1 MSENY
6 YELLNVEKNAKADE
20 IKKAYRKLAK
30 KYHPDKN
37 QGDKESENMFKA
49 INEAYEVLKDEK
61 KRAIYDRYGKSG
73 LDNNRGQGRSGF
85 STSFDFDFAD
95 IFDSMFGEE
104 SFRQSREKLDFV
116 IEIKL
121 SFKEAIFGVTKKH
134 KYKYQKPCDSCKG
147 TGSADGKFAKCSY
160 CQGRGE
166 VYRGNSFMRF
176 AQTCPQCEGEGNL
189 IKNKCKVCHGQKRVQ
204 VNDEVEIK
212 IPAGINK
219 DHRLRVQRRGHI
231 GSKGNRGDLYITFNI
246 ENDKFF
252 TRHGDDIYLE
262 LPLFFTQAILGET
275 IQVPA
280 LKGSLELKLKAGTR
294 DKQQYVFRGE
304 GVESLQGYGKG
315 DLIVQIKLI
324 YPEKLTNEQKELL
337 IKLQESF
344 GIESKQ
350 HETLLDKIKNWFN
363 NK

>member
-1 MSENY
+1 MSDNY
-6 YELLNVEKNAKADE
+6 YEILGVSKTASAEE

-49 INEAYEVLKDEK
+49 INEAYEVLKDPQ

-73 LDNNRGQGRSGF
+73 LENGGRSGF

-95 IFDSMFGEE
+95 IFESMFGEG
-104 SFRQSREKLDFV
+104 SFGKKKENLDLI

-134 KYKYQKPCDSCKG
+134 TYKYKKPCESCKG
-147 TGSADGKFAKCSY
+147 TGSADGKFEKCSY

-166 VYRGNSFMRF
+166 IYRGNSFMRF
-176 AQTCPQCEGEGNL
+176 AQTCPRCEGEGSI
-189 IKNKCKVCHGQKRVQ
+189 IKKKCKVCQGKKQ
-204 VNDEVEIK
+204 VKVSDEVEIK

-219 DHRLRVQRRGHI
+219 DHRLRIQERGHI
-231 GSKGNRGDLYITFNI
+231 DSNGNRGDLYITFNI
-246 ENDKFF
+246 EEDKFF
-252 TRHGDDIYLE
+252 KRHGNDIYLE

-280 LKGSLELKLKAGTR
+280 LKGSLELKLKPGTR

-304 GVESLQGYGKG
+304 GVSDIQGYGKG

-337 IKLQESF
+337 MKLQESF

>member
-1 MSENY
+1 MRKILITLACVAAMVSSVSADFVRVEGGAGIWQQTSKGDIDYTDSITTLTANNKANEDTENENY
-6 YELLNVEKNAKADE
+6 VWLMIKHPIPIVPNLRLEYVNVED
-20 IKKAYRKLAK
+20 
-30 KYHPDKN
+30 D
-37 QGDKESENMFKA
+37 
-49 INEAYEVLKDEK
+49 
-61 KRAIYDRYGKSG
+61 G
-73 LDNNRGQGRSGF
+73 L
-85 STSFDFDFAD
+85 
-95 IFDSMFGEE
+95 
-104 SFRQSREKLDFV
+104 
-116 IEIKL
+116 
-121 SFKEAIFGVTKKH
+121 
-134 KYKYQKPCDSCKG
+134 
-147 TGSADGKFAKCSY
+147 ADGKFEKCSY

-166 VYRGNSFMRF
+166 IYRGNSFMRF
-176 AQTCPQCEGEGNL
+176 AQTCPRCEGEGSI
-189 IKNKCKVCHGQKRVQ
+189 IKKKCKVCQGKKQ
-204 VNDEVEIK
+204 VKVSDEVEIK

-219 DHRLRVQRRGHI
+219 DHRLRIQERGHI
-231 GSKGNRGDLYITFNI
+231 DSNGNRGDLYITFNI

-252 TRHGDDIYLE
+252 KRHGNDIYLE

-280 LKGSLELKLKAGTR
+280 LKGSLELKLKPGTR

-304 GVESLQGYGKG
+304 GVSDIQGYGKG

-337 IKLQESF
+337 MKLQESF